1 MGQDSSVTTN
11 GSNLGGGKYKHP
23 SGLKLANI
31 CIALQSMAGYA
42 VISFMILFFTAG
54 VNQNGLGLSVQKATG
69 MLGLY
74 SGLGYMT
81 PLIGGWL
88 TDRYLGLQK
97 GILLG
102 SILAFAGYMALFLS
116 TSSVAS
122 VWLGLGI
129 MICSGAFFKGNIS
142 ALVGE
147 LYSKAELSKK
157 DAAYSY
163 FYMATNIG
171 SLLGPI
177 IAGLITDSWFAKVS
191 PSGEIISYGYRYGFL
206 LSAIMMLITFLVF
219 LFLAPKWL
227 KNVGKKPASTISK
240 EKVASSGKEDKL
252 TTLEKRRMIAMVII
266 FVFVVLFW
274 AAWFQTQSSF
284 ALLSDKLVDRNAFGK
299 TIPVPWLTSFNG
311 ILCVVLSP
319 LLGGLWVRLA
329 KTKRGDFSIP
339 TKMGLGMILS
349 GFAFIILILGINT
362 LGGVEDGSIKMNIA
376 FLLLSYLVLTIGEL
390 FLSPIGMAMFN
401 KLAPSKYAS
410 LAMGAWYLC
419 FFFANIIS
427 GKVAGFTESMGYSEV
442 FALIAGVVIFFGIIL
457 ILLRKLLN
465 NLMAIDR
472 LEE

>member
-1 MGQDSSVTTN
+1 MSEEFVLEGQDSN
-11 GSNLGGGKYKHP
+11 GSGFKHP
-23 SGLKLANI
+23 KGLKLANI
-31 CIALQSMAGYA
+31 CIALQSFAGYA
-42 VISFMILFFTAG
+42 VVSFMILFFTAK
-54 VNQNGLGLSVQKATG
+54 VDQNGLGLSVQKATG

-74 SGLGYMT
+74 AGLGYMT
-81 PLIGGWL
+81 PLIGGWI
-88 TDRYLGLQK
+88 TDKFLGLQK

-102 SILAFAGYMALFLS
+102 AILAFAGYVALFFS

-129 MICSGAFFKGNIS
+129 MIISGGFFKGNIS

-147 LYSKAELSKK
+147 LYTKDELSKK

-163 FYMATNIG
+163 FYMAINLG

-177 IAGLITDSWFAKVS
+177 IAGLITDKWFATLNS
-191 PSGEIISYGYRYGFL
+191 SGEIISYGYRYGFL
-206 LSAIMMLITFLVF
+206 LSAAMMLITFLVF
-219 LFLAPKWL
+219 LFLAPSWL
-227 KNVGKKPASTISK
+227 KEVGKKPASVIAKEEEAAENVSSK
-240 EKVASSGKEDKL
+240 QMTEVEK
-252 TTLEKRRMIAMVII
+252 KRLVAMVII
-266 FVFVVLFW
+266 FVFVILFW

-284 ALLSDKLVDRNAFGK
+284 ALLSDKLVNRKVFGM

-319 LLGGLWVRLA
+319 VLGGIWVRLS
-329 KTKRGDFSIP
+329 KTKRGDLSIP

-349 GFAFIILILGINT
+349 GLAFVVLILGIKT
-362 LGGVEDGSIKMNIA
+362 LGGVVDGSVKMSLA
-376 FLLLSYLVLTIGEL
+376 FLLIAYFILTVGEL
-390 FLSPIGMAMFN
+390 FLSPIGMSMFN

-427 GKVAGFTESMGYSEV
+427 GKVAGFTASLGYSEV
-442 FALIAGVVIFFGIIL
+442 FAYIAAIVIVFGVIL

-465 NLMAIDR
+465 NLMALD
-472 LEE
+472 